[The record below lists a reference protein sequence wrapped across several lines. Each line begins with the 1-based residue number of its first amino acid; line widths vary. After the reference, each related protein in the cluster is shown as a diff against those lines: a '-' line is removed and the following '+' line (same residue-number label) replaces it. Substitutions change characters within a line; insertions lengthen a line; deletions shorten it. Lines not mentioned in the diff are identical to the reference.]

1 MDAQAL
7 IDTAEGAH
15 IEIEAIL
22 QRMRELSVQA
32 ANDTNNTTD
41 RANLNTELTQLTS
54 EIDRIANVTAW
65 AGKNL
70 LDGSASSLNFQ
81 IGSGTASANQ
91 MTVSMNAMTA
101 SALSV
106 ADGSSAT
113 VSAASS
119 LSDTVFATSV
129 SSNVLTISTA
139 AAGQAAV
146 SAQAAT
152 AAISERQT
160 LTTPA
165 TTNSAIYVLKDS
177 SGAAIATYT
186 ADSSATIAEIATG
199 LTGGTDSASATVT
212 VSTDGTDIL
221 LDWSDAVDKG
231 LATLEIGGGAIDS
244 STGAVTETVT
254 LDISAG
260 VGWSATST
268 NGFSLTITDSNSNSV
283 VLTAAAGSAYANVG
297 ALVDAFQSDSD
308 YASAAFTLAD
318 DGTDIVVTFNDVNGP
333 SSLSLKELPTTTAS
347 AAETVKGDPAQ
358 AAVAAQDADST
369 ETITISLGSDSF
381 DLEIDTSTYATEA
394 AQAGQVASLL
404 NANSTFSAQYSAVAV
419 GTTVTFT
426 GLDDTFNISS
436 VANAESA
443 IGAIDTA
450 IQTLN
455 SQRATLGS
463 FSNRLDST
471 VSNLTN
477 ISANLQAGRGRIEDA
492 DFAAETTN
500 LAKTQILQQA
510 STAMLAQ
517 ANAAK
522 QNVLSL
528 LQDLRFRKICCFC
541 RKVSVFNSTTTSLQV
556 C

>member
-1 MDAQAL
+1 
-7 IDTAEGAH
+7 
-15 IEIEAIL
+15 
-22 QRMRELSVQA
+22 
-32 ANDTNNTTD
+32 
-41 RANLNTELTQLTS
+41 
-54 EIDRIANVTAW
+54 
-65 AGKNL
+65 
-70 LDGSASSLNFQ
+70 
-81 IGSGTASANQ
+81 

-160 LTTPA
+160 LTAPTI
-165 TTNSAIYVLKDS
+165 TNSAIYVLKDS
-177 SGAAIATYT
+177 SGTAIATYT
-186 ADSSATIAEIATG
+186 ADSSATIAEVATG
-199 LTGGTDSASATVT
+199 LTGGTDSAAATVT

-318 DGTDIVVTFNDVNGP
+318 DGTDVVVTFNDVNGP

-528 LQDLRFRKICCFC
+528 LQG
-541 RKVSVFNSTTTSLQV
+541 
-556 C
+556 